1 MNERPFSRLSFFFN
15 AQRAAARDVLKIGDS
30 RIFVGAR
37 ISTLHHAD
45 CISALAICPSN
56 SNRRLMARNEDDFR
70 IRSCKVRDRGG
81 GQETA
86 RRIGTARGRPTSF
99 LGEVH
104 RAIRRAG
111 GNPNRVAGTRKGG
124 GRFNARGRGAA
135 TALSFKDRSAWSR
148 DGSGVRTRSRRVAVK
163 ARVVK
168 LNPQRGAARG
178 RQFVSAKAV
187 DAHLRYLER
196 DGVTRDGGQGQVYS
210 AERDVEDGRAFLDRG
225 RDDRHQFRFI
235 VSAEDG
241 TTLADPRE
249 TTRSLMRQMEVDVET
264 RLDWIAVD
272 HHNTAHP
279 HTHILVRGITDDGK
293 ILNIAGDYIAY
304 GIRERASEIVTRELG
319 RQTELEVT
327 KQLERE
333 VDADRFTQ
341 LDRMLIAEQQ
351 GKEFTDLRPDQDMR
365 DTFRQNRALLIERAR
380 KLERMGL
387 ASEIETGKW
396 IVSPKA
402 EPALRELG
410 ERGDI
415 IKTVHRALVREGLA
429 EDRHPA
435 RYVLHREHATE
446 RIVGRVLDKGLSG
459 DEIGERVRLVID
471 GVDGYV
477 HHIEMDAARAEEVGR
492 GMIVAAGS
500 VPPGQR
506 AADRN
511 ILDVAGQE
519 GVYRPSEHLERARSA
534 IDRIGG
540 NPEAFIRSH
549 VRRLEALRLAGH
561 AERIDADH
569 WRVPADLPE
578 RGQAYDLAR
587 DRANI
592 RVSVLSPI
600 GLGEQIG
607 HDGATWLDR
616 ELVSRQRVALADEGF
631 GQEVKAALETRK
643 RTLENMGHVDDLGNG
658 RVRAPKD
665 LIQRL
670 EAADI
675 ERAGKALAAERG
687 LQWWPAVPGNYVT
700 GQLIGNTQLSSGRFA
715 MIESFS
721 GDGGLGF
728 SLVPWQPVLDK
739 HVGQHITGLM
749 RNDGGIEW
757 SLGRKR
763 GLGL

>member
-1 MNERPFSRLSFFFN
+1 
-15 AQRAAARDVLKIGDS
+15 
-30 RIFVGAR
+30 
-37 ISTLHHAD
+37 
-45 CISALAICPSN
+45 
-56 SNRRLMARNEDDFR
+56 MAHDEDDFH
-70 IRSCKVRDRGG
+70 IRPGKVRDRGSAR
-81 GQETA
+81 TIA
-86 RRIGTARGRPTSF
+86 RRVGGMRRRPASF

-104 RAIRRAG
+104 QAIRRAG
-111 GNPNRVAGTRKGG
+111 GNPDLLGGTGKGS

-135 TALSFKDRSAWSR
+135 TALTLKDRSAWSR
-148 DGSGVRTRSRRVAVK
+148 DGSGARTRARRVAVK

-196 DGVTRDGGQGQVYS
+196 EGVTKDGEKGQAYS
-210 AERDVEDGRAFLDRG
+210 GERDVEDGRDFLDRG

-241 TTLADPRE
+241 AELSDPRQ
-249 TTRSLMRQMEVDVET
+249 TTRDLMKQMETDLGT
-264 RLDWIAVD
+264 KLDWIAVD
-272 HHNTAHP
+272 HHNTGHP
-279 HTHILVRGITDDGK
+279 HTHVIVRGVTDDGK
-293 ILNIAGDYIAY
+293 TLNIAGDYIAY
-304 GIRERASEIVTRELG
+304 GIRERVGEIVTRELG

-333 VDADRFTQ
+333 VDADRFTR

-351 GKEFTDLRPDQDMR
+351 GKESADLRPDQDMR
-365 DTFRQNRALLIERAR
+365 DTFRQNRALLIGRAR

-387 ASEIETGKW
+387 ATEVETGQW

-415 IKTVHRALVREGLA
+415 IKTMHRALEREGLA
-429 EDRHPA
+429 GDRHPA
-435 RYVLHREHATE
+435 RYVLHRENATE
-446 RIVGRVLDKGLSG
+446 RIIGRVLDKGLGG
-459 DEIGERVRLVID
+459 DEMGERVRLVID
-471 GVDGYV
+471 GVDGRV

-500 VPPGQR
+500 APPGPR

-511 ILDVAGQE
+511 IMDVAGQE
-519 GVYRPSEHLERARSA
+519 GVYRPSEHLERARAA

-540 NPEAFIRSH
+540 DPEAFVRSH
-549 VRRLEALRLAGH
+549 VRRLEALRRAGH
-561 AERIDADH
+561 AERIDANH

-578 RGQAYDLAR
+578 RGQTYDLAR

-592 RVSVLSPI
+592 RISVLSPT
-600 GLGEQIG
+600 GLDQQIS

-616 ELVSRQRVALADEGF
+616 ELVSRQRIALAGEGF
-631 GQEVKAALETRK
+631 GQEVKAALEKRK
-643 RTLENMGHVDDLGNG
+643 QALANMGHVNDIGDG
-658 RVRAPKD
+658 RVRAPRD

-675 ERAGKALAAERG
+675 ERTGKALAAERG
-687 LQWWPAVPGNYVT
+687 LPWRPAAPGNSIS
-700 GQLIGNTQLSSGRFA
+700 GQLVGSTQLSSGRFA
-715 MIESFS
+715 MLETLS
-721 GDGGLGF
+721 GDSGLGF

-739 HVGQHITGLM
+739 RIGQHISGLM
-749 RNDGGIEW
+749 RSGGDIEW
-757 SLGRKR
+757 SFGRKR